1 MIKAVLSIKT
11 LGDLHFTKQNTFV
24 GDHSTVYHFE
34 VPIQRLLCWLT
45 SILDLLNIEEI
56 PL

>member
-45 SILDLLNIEEI
+45 SILDLLNLEEI